1 MAATPQERLALGVV
15 ALLLAGGATAR
26 ALRTDPADPALTG
39 PPVVEAGA
47 SALAAQVAD
56 SVERAERRSAP
67 LAPGER
73 IDPNTASA
81 DELDRLPKV
90 GPALAQRIV
99 DWRQGQGR
107 FETLADFDA
116 VPGVGPA
123 LLRDAGP
130 HLALAPAPATGEG
143 NGEQGTGNRG
153 QNPARR
159 SGSARGP
166 SQSAASVADWDR
178 SPQSASSS
186 RGAGAAPVD
195 VNRAT
200 ADELATLPGIGPA
213 LAGRIVEWRAANG
226 PFTTVDALEKVPG
239 IGPATVE
246 QLRPRVRATP

>member
-1 MAATPQERLALGVV
+1 MSATPQERLALGVA
-15 ALLLAGGATAR
+15 ALLLAGGAAAR
-26 ALRTDPADPALTG
+26 TLRTEPVDPALTG
-39 PPVVEAGA
+39 PPAAEA
-47 SALAAQVAD
+47 SASHLVAQVAD
-56 SVERAERRSAP
+56 SVERAARRSTP

-90 GPALAQRIV
+90 GPALARRIV
-99 DWRQGQGR
+99 EWRGSHGAFR
-107 FETLADFDA
+107 TMAELDS

-130 HLALAPAPATGEG
+130 HLALAPAPAAAPST
-143 NGEQGTGNRG
+143 RD
-153 QNPARR
+153 
-159 SGSARGP
+159 S

-178 SPQSASSS
+178 SRKRSAS
-186 RGAGAAPVD
+186 APAAENAPVE

-213 LAGRIVEWRAANG
+213 LARRIVEWRGATG
-226 PFTTVDALEKVPG
+226 PFRTVDDLEKVPG

-246 QLRPRVRATP
+246 RLRPRVRATP